1 MNEDYLKG
9 FKKSPDSQ
17 MLEKIHARL
26 HRRES
31 SQRFKQYITRSVLAL
46 TLAFGML
53 LAFSPTVRAQVLY
66 YWEKIAG
73 VTFWVYNDLPADA
86 YIMKVDDYWTLEEA
100 QTRFA
105 SPISIPTYVPQGYER
120 TSTVEHI
127 LDDYVDLVIVTWRK
141 DYETIDLTILH
152 CFPYLEFDGIKGANC
167 GAGAI
172 KQSIEEI
179 TLNGRPAAVVYDSMT
194 SETRNSVSLRIF
206 WLYNENTV
214 YSLGVSGKYLS
225 RDELIKMAESIP

>member
-9 FKKSPDSQ
+9 FRKSPDVQ
-17 MLEKIHARL
+17 MLDKIHARL
-26 HRRES
+26 ERRERR
-31 SQRFKQYITRSVLAL
+31 QKIKQNFARSFLAL

-53 LAFSPTVRAQVLY
+53 LAISPTVRAQVIY
-66 YWEKIAG
+66 YLEKIAG
-73 VTFWVYNDLPADA
+73 VTFRIYNDLPADA
-86 YIMKVDDYWTLEEA
+86 YILKVDDYWTLEEA
-100 QTRFA
+100 QTHFA

-127 LDDYVDLVIVTWRK
+127 LDGYVDLVTVTWSK
-141 DYETIDLTILH
+141 DYKTIDLTIQH
-152 CFPYLEFDGIKGANC
+152 CFPDLEFDGIKGANC

-172 KQSIEEI
+172 KKSIEEI
-179 TLNGRPAAVVYDSMT
+179 TLNGRPAALVYDSMT
-194 SETRNSVSLRIF
+194 SETRNPVGLSIF

-225 RDELIKMAESIP
+225 REELIKMAESIP